1 MIGNNLADTNS
12 VLQSLT
18 LLTFITEILSRQIWQ
33 HLTSRMV
40 ISKPSGNTVKITS
53 KSNAK
58 VFRYLTFS
66 LENRSNW
73 HYIQILTS
81 ISLNLT
87 PSFLNFVKFEV
98 WSFIKR
104 FTAASAKFSKIEDDL
119 RLFMSYL
126 FWKRRTGAYR
136 AIENVSSSISKKK
149 FFF

>member
-1 MIGNNLADTNS
+1 MIGNNLADINS

-18 LLTFITEILSRQIWQ
+18 LLTLITEILSRQIWQ

-58 VFRYLTFS
+58 VFPYLTFS

-104 FTAASAKFSKIEDDL
+104 FTTS
-119 RLFMSYL
+119 
-126 FWKRRTGAYR
+126 
-136 AIENVSSSISKKK
+136 SKKLK
-149 FFF
+149 NIEESLRENRRKPIKNKSIKINISWKIFS